1 MKTKYNNIIEWI
13 IIIILAAPF
22 IALLALKLFLK
33 GIAKLLKVIQAIV
46 RVSMNYIILLK
57 GELVKALS
65 VKEVINVT
73 PQTFKFLL
81 LKDLIKKM
89 KYKPYTHRK
98 HL

>member
-46 RVSMNYIILLK
+46 QASINYILVLRN
-57 GELVKALS
+57 ELVKALK
-65 VKEVINVT
+65 VK
-73 PQTFKFLL
+73 
-81 LKDLIKKM
+81 D
-89 KYKPYTHRK
+89 
-98 HL
+98 

>member
-46 RVSMNYIILLK
+46 QASINYILVLRN
-57 GELVKALS
+57 ELVKALR
-65 VKEVINVT
+65 VK
-73 PQTFKFLL
+73 
-81 LKDLIKKM
+81 D
-89 KYKPYTHRK
+89 
-98 HL
+98 

>member
-46 RVSMNYIILLK
+46 RVSMNYIRVLK
-57 GELVKALS
+57 DELVKALR
-65 VKEVINVT
+65 VK
-73 PQTFKFLL
+73 
-81 LKDLIKKM
+81 D
-89 KYKPYTHRK
+89 
-98 HL
+98 

>member
-57 GELVKALS
+57 GELVKALR
-65 VKEVINVT
+65 VK
-73 PQTFKFLL
+73 
-81 LKDLIKKM
+81 D
-89 KYKPYTHRK
+89 
-98 HL
+98 

>member
-1 MKTKYNNIIEWI
+1 MAAIIDRT
-13 IIIILAAPF
+13 
-22 IALLALKLFLK
+22 
-33 GIAKLLKVIQAIV
+33 Q
-46 RVSMNYIILLK
+46 
-57 GELVKALS
+57 KALN

>member
-1 MKTKYNNIIEWI
+1 MKRKYNNIIEWI

-46 RVSMNYIILLK
+46 RVSMNYIISLK

-65 VKEVINVT
+65 VK
-73 PQTFKFLL
+73 
-81 LKDLIKKM
+81 D
-89 KYKPYTHRK
+89 
-98 HL
+98 

>member
-1 MKTKYNNIIEWI
+1 MKTKYNIIIEWI

-57 GELVKALS
+57 GELVKALR
-65 VKEVINVT
+65 VK
-73 PQTFKFLL
+73 
-81 LKDLIKKM
+81 D
-89 KYKPYTHRK
+89 
-98 HL
+98 

>member
-33 GIAKLLKVIQAIV
+33 GIVKLLKVIQVIV

-57 GELVKALS
+57 GELVKALM
-65 VKEVINVT
+65 VK
-73 PQTFKFLL
+73 
-81 LKDLIKKM
+81 D
-89 KYKPYTHRK
+89 
-98 HL
+98 

>member
-33 GIAKLLKVIQAIV
+33 SIAKLLKIIQAIV
-46 RVSMNYIILLK
+46 RVSMNYIIVLK

-65 VKEVINVT
+65 VK
-73 PQTFKFLL
+73 
-81 LKDLIKKM
+81 D
-89 KYKPYTHRK
+89 
-98 HL
+98 